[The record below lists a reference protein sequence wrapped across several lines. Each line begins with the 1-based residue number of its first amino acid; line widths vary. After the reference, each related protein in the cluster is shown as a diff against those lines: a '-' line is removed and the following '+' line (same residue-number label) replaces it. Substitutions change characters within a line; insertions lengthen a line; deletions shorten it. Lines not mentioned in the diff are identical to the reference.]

1 MKIDHL
7 RSNENKV
14 KDSLVSH
21 RWKTVPTWA
30 FLSLAAN
37 GLLLL
42 LVVWLLRD
50 YWLPLDSQLNA
61 STTRENLMQE
71 LPASDSG
78 LGPRHRLSYDKWV
91 AILQQEAKV
100 AAENAPAN
108 LTILAGDSLS
118 LWFPPELLPSGH
130 TWLNQG
136 ISGEVSAGLLKRL
149 KLFDDTKPNTIF
161 VMIGINDLIRGV
173 PDQDLL
179 WNYRLIVRRLRRIH
193 PESTISIQSI
203 LPHGGEASTWE
214 GRDRLLS
221 ISHQRIQD
229 LNQNL
234 ERMAEEENVQFFD
247 LYSLF
252 TDDRGYLRPE
262 LTTDG
267 LHLNRQGYLV
277 WRSALIMYDRKL
289 KQDKENSD
297 REKRRIAEEENV
309 PNYRLPVPGP

>member
-1 MKIDHL
+1 MTIDHL
-7 RSNENKV
+7 RSNENNV

-42 LVVWLLRD
+42 LLIWLLRD
-50 YWLPLDSQLNA
+50 YWLPIDSQLNA
-61 STTRENLMQE
+61 STTRENLMRE
-71 LPASDSG
+71 LPASSAS

-100 AAENAPAN
+100 AAENAPEN

-118 LWFPPELLPSGH
+118 LWFPTDLLPSGP

-136 ISGEVSAGLLKRL
+136 ISGEVSAGLLQRL
-149 KLFDDTKPNTIF
+149 KLFDHTKPNTIF

-193 PESTISIQSI
+193 PESTLVIQSI
-203 LPHGGEASTWE
+203 LPHGGEESTWE

-221 ISHQRIQD
+221 ISNQRIQD

-234 ERMAEEENVQFFD
+234 ERIAEEENAKFFD
-247 LYSLF
+247 LYFLF

-262 LTTDG
+262 FTTDG
-267 LHLNRQGYLV
+267 LHLSRQGYLV
-277 WRSALIMYDRKL
+277 WRSALIVYDRKL
-289 KQDKENSD
+289 KQEQENNE
-297 REKRRIAEEENV
+297 REKTKAAQEEQL